1 MQVLGKEGVHN
12 IIGGKNDNV
21 IVSTN
26 INFNQQNKNKT
37 ATSLNKP
44 KPIQEPSK
52 DAKNSQKVISNQ
64 HESSTKK

>member
-1 MQVLGKEGVHN
+1 MQVLGKEGVNN

-26 INFNQQNKNKT
+26 INFNHQNKNKT

-44 KPIQEPSK
+44 KPPQDPPKET
-52 DAKNSQKVISNQ
+52 KNSQKVIPHQN
-64 HESSTKK
+64 